1 MNNDLIKRSDVEQ
14 MLIALGGCDA
24 SDKEAE
30 GWDKA
35 IDAAI
40 IELGELDSANEW
52 IMDAIENIIKH
63 FSECQNDAIEKWK
76 ECRESESLGWDKVAF
91 NQRMGF
97 IIDEL
102 LGRHKEN

>member
-1 MNNDLIKRSDVEQ
+1 MNDLIMRKDVEQ
-14 MLIALGGCDA
+14 MLKDLGGCDA
-24 SDKEAE
+24 NDKEAA

-52 IMDAIENIIKH
+52 IMDAIKH

-76 ECRESESLGWDKVAF
+76 EFRESESLGIMVAF

-102 LGRHKEN
+102 LGRHKENRDDR

>member
-14 MLIALGGCDA
+14 MLIMLGGCDA
-24 SDKEAE
+24 SDEE
-30 GWDKA
+30 SRGWDKA
-35 IDAAI
+35 IDAAM
-40 IELGELDSANEW
+40 EGLRKVESANEW
-52 IMDAIENIIKH
+52 IVNAIENMIKH

-76 ECRESESLGWDKVAF
+76 ECRESESLERMVAF
-91 NQRMGF
+91 NQVMEF

>member
-14 MLIALGGCDA
+14 MLAALGGCDA
-24 SDKEAE
+24 SDKEAA
-30 GWDKA
+30 GWDMA

-40 IELGELDSANEW
+40 IGLEELDSANEW
-52 IMDAIENIIKH
+52 TVNVIENMIKH
-63 FSECQNDAIEKWK
+63 FSKCQNDAIEKWK
-76 ECRESESLGWDKVAF
+76 ECRESESFGRMVAF
-91 NQRMGF
+91 NQVMGF

>member
-1 MNNDLIKRSDVEQ
+1 MNDLIRRKDVEQ
-14 MLIALGGCDA
+14 MLASIGGCDA
-24 SDKEAE
+24 SDKEAA

-40 IELGELDSANEW
+40 IGLEELDSANEW
-52 IMDAIENIIKH
+52 IVDAIENMIKH
-63 FSECQNDAIEKWK
+63 FSECQNDAIE
-76 ECRESESLGWDKVAF
+76 F
-91 NQRMGF
+91 NQVMGF

>member
-14 MLIALGGCDA
+14 MLTALGGCDA

-35 IDAAI
+35 IDAAM
-40 IELGELDSANEW
+40 EGLRKVESANEW
-52 IMDAIENIIKH
+52 IVNAIENMIKH

-76 ECRESESLGWDKVAF
+76 ECRESESLGRMVAF
-91 NQRMGF
+91 NQVMEF

>member
-1 MNNDLIKRSDVEQ
+1 MNDLIRRKDVEQ
-14 MLIALGGCDA
+14 MLKDLGGCDA
-24 SDKEAE
+24 SDKEAA

-40 IELGELDSANEW
+40 IKLGELDSANEW
-52 IMDAIENIIKH
+52 IVDAIENIIKH

-76 ECRESESLGWDKVAF
+76 ECRESESLGIMVAF
-91 NQRMGF
+91 NQRKGF

>member
-1 MNNDLIKRSDVEQ
+1 MNDLIRRKDVEQ
-14 MLIALGGCDA
+14 MLKDLGGCDA
-24 SDKEAE
+24 NDKEAA

-52 IMDAIENIIKH
+52 IVDAIENIIKH

-76 ECRESESLGWDKVAF
+76 EFRESESLGIMVAF

>member
-14 MLIALGGCDA
+14 MLTALGGCDA
-24 SDKEAE
+24 SDKEAA

-40 IELGELDSANEW
+40 IGLEELDSANEW
-52 IMDAIENIIKH
+52 IVNAIENMIKH
-63 FSECQNDAIEKWK
+63 FSECQNEAIEKWK
-76 ECRESESLGWDKVAF
+76 ECRESESLGRMIAF
-91 NQRMGF
+91 NQVMGF

>member
-14 MLIALGGCDA
+14 MLTALGGCDA
-24 SDKEAE
+24 SDKEAA

-40 IELGELDSANEW
+40 IGLEELNSANEW
-52 IMDAIENIIKH
+52 IVNAIENMIKH
-63 FSECQNDAIEKWK
+63 FSECQNDAIEKYK
-76 ECRESESLGWDKVAF
+76 ECRESESLGRMVAF
-91 NQRMGF
+91 NQVMGF

>member
-1 MNNDLIKRSDVEQ
+1 MNSDLIRRKDVEQ
-14 MLIALGGCDA
+14 MLTALGGCDA

-52 IMDAIENIIKH
+52 IADAIENIIKH

-76 ECRESESLGWDKVAF
+76 ECCESESLGIMVAF

>member
-1 MNNDLIKRSDVEQ
+1 MNNDLIKRSDVER
-14 MLIALGGCDA
+14 MLTALGGCDA
-24 SDKEAE
+24 SDKEAA

-40 IELGELDSANEW
+40 IGLEELDSANEW
-52 IMDAIENIIKH
+52 IVDTIENIIKH

-76 ECRESESLGWDKVAF
+76 EYREGESLGIMIAF
-91 NQRMGF
+91 NQLMGF
-97 IIDEL
+97 IVDEL

>member
-1 MNNDLIKRSDVEQ
+1 MNDLIMRKDVEQ
-14 MLIALGGCDA
+14 ILKDLGGCDA
-24 SDKEAE
+24 SDKEAA

-40 IELGELDSANEW
+40 IGLEELDSANEW
-52 IMDAIENIIKH
+52 IVDAIENIIKH

-76 ECRESESLGWDKVAF
+76 ECRESESLGIMVAF

-102 LGRHKEN
+102 LGRHKED